1 MRRVAAWVVLGVLAV
16 SVAPGAFAQSAE
28 NEEEA
33 AERSEAQG
41 GYAYY
46 EGDSFYSSQ
55 YDLFIERF
63 GSYGAT
69 PNYDNRTFWE
79 RLQSEPGSATVGVSG
94 L

>member
-1 MRRVAAWVVLGVLAV
+1 MRRVAALVVIGVLAV
-16 SVAPGAFAQSAE
+16 TAAPGAFAQSAE
-28 NEEEA
+28 DEDEV
-33 AERSEAQG
+33 AERTDKP
-41 GYAYY
+41 GYSYY
-46 EGDSFYSSQ
+46 EDGSFYSSQ
-55 YDLFIERF
+55 YDLFVERY

>member
-1 MRRVAAWVVLGVLAV
+1 MRPVAVLIVLGMLAV
-16 SVAPGAFAQSAE
+16 SAAPGAFAQSAE
-28 NEEEA
+28 DEEES
-33 AERSEAQG
+33 AERSERPG

-46 EGDSFYSSQ
+46 EEGSAYSSQ
-55 YDLFIERF
+55 YDLFVERF

-69 PNYDNRTFWE
+69 PNYGNRTFWE